1 MDTLYK
7 HTFKRIE
14 NILYSQDFQQLCT
27 MSWNVSLELYR
38 MMISSLLILFV
49 PQKCGH
55 HICSLAENIQSPT
68 HKYYIALVIN
78 YITMASLLIMYICE
92 IRREEKLI
100 KVLEVNNT
108 ISTDNESV
116 GKRLEVLDLKKR
128 ERLFLI
134 DRYYQY
140 TSSFAIVIYILNA
153 ILSGIVIQDYS
164 LGNQTIM
171 VYLTNIL
178 FMVNKFSNVYIIIN
192 TDKNIFFSAYLN
204 TKVQF
209 NDIDP
214 REIVKI
220 KRRKSI
226 EHNARE
232 IERTHGFCLLEKH
245 PFRLLEGGGFIVEIS
260 SSDSDNELSE
270 KNKIVEL

>member
-1 MDTLYK
+1 M
-7 HTFKRIE
+7 E
-14 NILYSQDFQQLCT
+14 N
-27 MSWNVSLELYR
+27 LE
-38 MMISSLLILFV
+38 
-49 PQKCGH
+49 
-55 HICSLAENIQSPT
+55 SPT
-68 HKYYIALVIN
+68 HTYFIALVIN
-78 YITMASLLIMYICE
+78 YITMGSLLIMYICE

-116 GKRLEVLDLKKR
+116 GNRLEVLDVNKR
-128 ERLFLI
+128 EKLFSI
-134 DRYYQY
+134 HQYYQY
-140 TSSFAIVIYILNA
+140 ASFLAIMIYILNA

-171 VYLTNIL
+171 VYLTNVL

-226 EHNARE
+226 EHNVRE
-232 IERTHGFCLLEKH
+232 IERTRGFCLLEKQAV
-245 PFRLLEGGGFIVEIS
+245 RMVEGGGFIVDIP
-260 SSDSDNELSE
+260 SSDSDNEIVDKE
-270 KNKIVEL
+270 IVEL